1 MGYSGLEVD
10 QVFGLEKPNVE
21 SVSYTEAFKKACPIF
36 MFYGLTYDEFWHDDP
51 FKAKFQLEKYRLDLK
66 HKDELMWEQGMYI
79 YEAILQCSP
88 ILHPFSKATNPL
100 PYTEKPHLVQLEDEQ
115 DEKKKQQEIE
125 NERLKAQIWIQNVA
139 RLLEKKFNNEE
150 NKE

>member
-1 MGYSGLEVD
+1 MGYSGNEID
-10 QVFGLEKPNVE
+10 RVFGLNKPNVE

-36 MFYGLTYDEFWHDDP
+36 MLYGLSYNDFWYGDP
-51 FKAKFQLEKYRLDLK
+51 FMAKYQLEKYRLEMK
-66 HKDELMWEQGMYI
+66 HEDELMWEQGMYI

-100 PYTEKPHLVQLEDEQ
+100 PYTEKPHLAQMEDQL

-125 NERLKAQIWIQNVA
+125 NERLKAQIWMQNVA
-139 RLLEKKFNNEE
+139 RLLQKKFNNEE